1 MFRTIFISAVI
12 LFFGGCAGLTHTN
25 YFMASSGPTINHHT
39 PTSIE
44 IKQPRRFFPEDIPSA
59 NQHIFNMAQEHCQTT
74 NRNTVLEKSWIDF
87 FDADYFRFKC
97 KRVVN
102 ALSPTPIADV
112 GEEDFTKKL
121 REITKLHKEG
131 ILTDDEY
138 QQKNKVL
145 EKGFKKNNLPCR

>member
-1 MFRTIFISAVI
+1 MFRGIFISAVM
-12 LFFGGCAGLTHTN
+12 LFFGGCAGLNHTN

-44 IKQPRRFFPEDIPSA
+44 IKQPRKFFSEDIPSA
-59 NQHIFNMAQEHCQTT
+59 SQHIFNMAQEHCQTT

-87 FDADYFRFKC
+87 FNADYFRFKWENLT
-97 KRVVN
+97 N
-102 ALSPTPIADV
+102 AARATTIVDV
-112 GEEDFTKKL
+112 GEEGFTKKL

-138 QQKNKVL
+138 QQQKNKVL
-145 EKGFKKNNLPCR
+145 EKGF